1 MLIMEKGCANQNQK
15 KIQEIVSLI
24 KNQYAANFTSKFLE
38 ELSEDNLSIL
48 SPKII
53 SRGCENAYNIIKK
66 KFNGNFII
74 DIDVENENADYAI
87 LTIICF
93 DIPFIIDSIKNELQS
108 HDVDINLFSHKAFD
122 SKDYKNYQFTNLGD
136 GKIAVLQFY
145 ISNWFDESFY
155 SNLKIKIS
163 EILECT
169 KIAVDDWKHMKNSLS
184 VCTDNLIISL
194 ELKNNTNIDEEHVN
208 FLRFLLEDNFIFLG
222 YAHSIL
228 NNIDSFKVDE
238 RKNLGVLKRP
248 KFTNEIE
255 LLNNYQ
261 FNDCVITVRKSD
273 TKTSVHRKSYMLC
286 ISVKNYNSIGKC
298 ISIDT
303 FFGFLITKVYYM
315 SVLNIPLIR
324 DKINYVIKKYGYPS
338 DSYNSKELVSAL
350 EDFPR
355 SELLQISKN
364 DLYKIA
370 SGIVSLT
377 INPRIKL
384 FIREDKAKKYIS
396 SLIFIPKT
404 RFSTQVRQ
412 RIEHILCNQFNGFV
426 AKHYVKIGDGQLTR
440 LQLVINLPDKKIPH
454 YDIDRVEKLIAS
466 TINAWDDNLKEV
478 LNGNLS
484 RKDADKLFKKYQDA
498 FNIQYTTSFSP
509 EQAIHDINAI
519 EEALT
524 KNKVA
529 FKIYNSAKSSKSL
542 IQLKIF
548 SLKNELHLSTI
559 FPIIDNLGL
568 FIIDVATFEIRINNM
583 GVEEKVFIHY
593 FRTKPKFG
601 EFEFNNAL
609 QLNIEEGLEKIW
621 DNTVENDVFNNLLYY
636 VGINYREAN
645 LLRAYAKYLKQIKFE
660 FSIEYILN
668 TLVKNPDLTK
678 NLINLFQLRF
688 NPDLKY
694 TSSTEKDILDKVNEM
709 LSKISV
715 FVEDKILSTYLCL
728 ILATKRTNFF
738 LIDKVTSYYKDFISL
753 KISSK
758 EIEDM
763 PLPKPE
769 VDTFVYSSKFEAIH
783 LRGAKIARGG
793 IRWTDRTEDFRKVV
807 LDLMKAQ
814 MTKNSL
820 IVPSGCKGAFVIKY
834 HTNNNEDFLKL
845 GITCYKNFLR
855 GILDITDNIVNKKI
869 VNPKHIIR
877 HDEDDP
883 YFVVAADKGTATFS
897 DYANQVSKEYD
908 FWLGDAFASGGSAGY
923 DHKKLGITAKG
934 AWICVKYHFN
944 SLNINLDEDN
954 FTAIGIGDMS
964 GDVFGNGMLL
974 SKKMKLLAAFNH
986 LHIFLD
992 PDPDTEKSFKERQ
1005 RLFNNPNLKWTD
1017 YSADLISKGGG
1028 VYERTVKEISISPE
1042 VKVAL
1047 GISADKL
1054 SPSKLITAI
1063 LKAPVDLLWNGGI
1076 GTYVKGEFEDNNE
1089 IGDKVNDD
1097 LRIIGRNLRC
1107 KVVGEGGNLGFTQ
1120 KGRIEFA
1127 RHGGLINTDFI
1138 DNSGGV
1144 DCSDHEVNIKIA
1156 LQHEIEQKN
1165 ITLEERNKILSKLS
1179 SDVENLVL
1187 QDNYSQSVL
1196 LNMESYSDINN
1207 LRDYHW
1213 LINCLEEK
1221 GELLREVEKLP
1232 SQEEIMKLELEK
1244 KSLTRPEIAV
1254 LVAYAKNSIA
1264 KILVSF
1270 DFTKESFFQK
1280 ILLSYFPEH
1289 MQQNFKQSIMLH
1301 KLSNEII
1308 ITMISN
1314 EFVNTLGCTTF
1325 HLLKDEKGFNPV
1337 SIAKAFYIIMQTADV
1352 KNILK
1357 DINGAS
1363 VSISVDSR
1371 YKLLNKLHAII
1382 KTGINWI
1389 LMHYPDM
1396 TDVEAIIVKQ
1406 KNGFN
1411 ELCKSFNKDEYFNT
1425 VIAKQIKKVNGHIKE
1440 DKNSSNL
1447 ILNIVYFSLIT
1458 SFFDIIT
1465 VKQSSKIDID
1475 IIAKVYFKIRNRLYI
1490 EQILELIN
1498 KNNEADHIEK
1508 LAYDYIENELRKITV
1523 DIVYEQLKDYKNT
1536 EDLSFIKDK
1545 NKLNNFDKFIAK
1557 ILLENGENN
1566 FVLVQ
1571 VIINKLKELVKSESI

>member
-1 MLIMEKGCANQNQK
+1 MEKGHINQNK
-15 KIQEIVSLI
+15 KKVQEIIGLI
-24 KNQYAANFTSKFLE
+24 KNQYMVNFATKFLE
-38 ELSEDNLSIL
+38 ELSEDNLSTL
-48 SPKII
+48 SSKVV

-66 KFNGNFII
+66 KFKGNFII
-74 DIDVENENADYAI
+74 DIDIENESADYAI
-87 LTIICF
+87 LTIVCF
-93 DIPFIIDSIKNELQS
+93 DTPFIIDSINNELQS
-108 HDVDINLFSHKAFD
+108 RDIDINLFSHKAFNP
-122 SKDYKNYQFTNLGD
+122 KDYENYQFTNIGNN
-136 GKIAVLQFY
+136 KITVLQFY
-145 ISNWFDESFY
+145 ISNWFDNNFY
-155 SNLKIKIS
+155 NKLIAKIS

-169 KIAVDDWKHMKNSLS
+169 KVAVDDWKDMKNSLS
-184 VCTDNLIISL
+184 VCIDNLTKSL
-194 ELKNNTNIDEEHVN
+194 ELKENVEINQEYLN
-208 FLRFLLEDNFIFLG
+208 FLKFLSEDNFIFLG
-222 YAHSIL
+222 YTHAISS
-228 NNIDSFKVDE
+228 NVNDFKIAE
-238 RKNLGVLKRP
+238 NKNLGLLKRP
-248 KFTNEIE
+248 KFINEIE

-261 FNDCVITVRKSD
+261 FNNGAIIIRKSE
-273 TKTSVHRKSYMLC
+273 TKTKVHRKSYMLC
-286 ISVKNYNSIGKC
+286 ISVKNYDSDGRC

-324 DKINYVIKKYGYPS
+324 DKIHYVIKKYGYPK
-338 DSYNSKELVSAL
+338 DSYNAKELVSAL

-355 SELLQISKN
+355 SELLQISQN

-396 SLIFIPKT
+396 SLIFVPKT
-404 RFSTQVRQ
+404 KFNTQVRQ
-412 RIEHILCNQFNGFV
+412 RIEHILCSQFGGFV
-426 AKHYVKIGDGQLTR
+426 AKHYVKIGEGQLTR
-440 LQLVINLPDKKIPH
+440 LQLIINLPDKKIPN
-454 YDIDRVEKLIAS
+454 YDTNRVEKLIAS

-478 LNGNLS
+478 LNNNFN
-484 RKDADKLFKKYQDA
+484 KKEADKLFKKYQDVL
-498 FNIQYTTSFSP
+498 NVQYTTSFSP

-519 EEALT
+519 EEALA
-524 KNKVA
+524 KNKVV

-548 SLKNELHLSTI
+548 SLENELHLSTI

-568 FIIDVATFEIRINNM
+568 FIIDVATFETRINHS
-583 GVEEKVFIHY
+583 GVEVKVFIHY
-593 FRTKPKFG
+593 FRTKPKSG
-601 EFEFNNAL
+601 EFTFNNTL
-609 QLNIEEGLEKIW
+609 QLNLEEGLEKIW
-621 DNTVENDVFNNLLYY
+621 NNTVEDDVFNNLIFYA
-636 VGINYREAN
+636 GINYREAN
-645 LLRAYAKYLKQIKFE
+645 LLRAYAKYLKQIRFE

-668 TLVKNPDLTK
+668 TLVKNSILTK
-678 NLINLFQLRF
+678 SLIDLFRLRF

-694 TSSTEKDILDKVNEM
+694 TSSAEKEILNNVHEM

-715 FVEDKILSTYLCL
+715 FVEDKILSTFLCL

-738 LIDKVTSYYKDFISL
+738 LIDKATDYYKDYISL
-753 KISSK
+753 KIHSR

-769 VDTFVYSSKFEAIH
+769 VDTFVYSSVFEAIH

-820 IVPSGCKGAFVIKY
+820 IVPSGCKGAFVLKY
-834 HTNNNEDFLKL
+834 HSSNSEDFLKF
-845 GITCYKNFLR
+845 GIACYKNFLR

-869 VNPKHIIR
+869 TNPKNIIR

-897 DYANQVSKEYD
+897 DYANGVSKEYN
-908 FWLGDAFASGGSAGY
+908 FWLDDAFASGGSAGY
-923 DHKKLGITAKG
+923 DHKQIGITAKG
-934 AWICVKYHFN
+934 AWICAKYHF
-944 SLNINLDEDN
+944 STLNIDLDKDN
-954 FTAIGIGDMS
+954 ITAVGVGDMS

-992 PDPDTEKSFKERQ
+992 PNPNPEVSFKERQ
-1005 RLFNNPNLKWTD
+1005 RLFNNTRLKWTD
-1017 YSADLISKGGG
+1017 YNSKLISKGGG
-1028 VYERTVKEISISPE
+1028 VYERTVKEICISPE

-1054 SPSKLITAI
+1054 SPSQLISAI

-1076 GTYVKGEFEDNNE
+1076 GTYVKGEFEDNND
-1089 IGDKVNDD
+1089 IGDKANDN
-1097 LRIIGRNLRC
+1097 LRILGKNLRC

-1120 KGRIEFA
+1120 KGRVEFA
-1127 RHGGLINTDFI
+1127 KRGGLINTDFI

-1165 ITLEERNKILSKLS
+1165 INLEERNKILNKLS
-1179 SDVENLVL
+1179 SDIETLVL
-1187 QDNYSQSVL
+1187 EDNHNQSIL

-1207 LRDYHW
+1207 LKDYSW

-1221 GELLREVEKLP
+1221 GELLREVESLP
-1232 SQEEIMKLELEK
+1232 SQEEITKLELEK

-1264 KILVSF
+1264 KILNSF
-1270 DFTKESFFQK
+1270 DFTKEDFFQK
-1280 ILLSYFPEH
+1280 ILLSYFPKYL
-1289 MQQNFKQSIMLH
+1289 QQNFEQSIMLH

-1308 ITMISN
+1308 ITVISN

-1325 HLLKDEKGFNPV
+1325 HLLKEEKGFDV
-1337 SIAKAFYIIMQTADV
+1337 VAIMKAFYIIMQSVDV

-1357 DINGAS
+1357 EINGTS
-1363 VSISVDSR
+1363 LNISSNSR
-1371 YKLLNKLHAII
+1371 YKLLNKLQTII
-1382 KTGINWI
+1382 KAGINCI
-1389 LMHYPDM
+1389 LMHYSEINDIDP
-1396 TDVEAIIVKQ
+1396 IVLKQ
-1406 KNGFN
+1406 KNGFV
-1411 ELCKSFNKDEYFNT
+1411 ELCNLFSKDEYFDT
-1425 VIAKQIKKVNGHIKE
+1425 IIKKQTKKINGYIKE
-1440 DKNSSNL
+1440 DENSKKL
-1447 ILNIVYFSLIT
+1447 ILNIVYFSLIN

-1465 VKQSSKIDID
+1465 IKQSSKINID
-1475 IIAKVYFKIRNRLYI
+1475 DIAKVYFKIRDRLYI

-1498 KNNEADHIEK
+1498 NNNDADHTEK

-1523 DIVYEQLKDYKNT
+1523 DIVNEQLKDHKNI
-1536 EDLSFIKDK
+1536 DSFSFIKDEA
-1545 NKLNNFDKFIAK
+1545 KLKSFDDFIAK
-1557 ILLENGENN
+1557 ILLENNENS
-1566 FVLVQ
+1566 FVLIQ
-1571 VIINKLKELVKSESI
+1571 VIINKLKELIRSKHI